1 MKETKKLAEG
11 FTELLEENFK
21 LHFENEAIKMKLNNA
36 IKFIE
41 KFKDYYSYIPEDDI
55 PELLAILK
63 NE

>member
-21 LHFENEAIKMKLNNA
+21 LHYENEIIKMKMKNA

-41 KFKDYYSYIPEDDI
+41 KFKCCFQP
-55 PELLAILK
+55 
-63 NE
+63 

>member
-1 MKETKKLAEG
+1 MKKTKELAEG

-21 LHFENEAIKMKLNNA
+21 LHFENEVIKMKLNNA

>member
-1 MKETKKLAEG
+1 MKETKELAEG

-21 LHFENEAIKMKLNNA
+21 LHYENEVIKMKMKNA
-36 IKFIE
+36 ISFIE

>member
-1 MKETKKLAEG
+1 MKETKELAEG

-21 LHFENEAIKMKLNNA
+21 LHYENEIIKMKMKNA